1 MIDTVRKSLL
11 IVLAAF
17 SLSASSQDYD
27 TIVRDYLANGDF
39 IAAKEVLDTHGDKL
53 SPLGLLCTKAFTGY
67 VFNNNEQT
75 IEAVY
80 DLMNN
85 HQDELDGSSI
95 FNFVYLGALSY
106 DAMGMHKECAEYL
119 GPFLES
125 VRPIAE
131 IPKEVYAGH
140 ERFYNLSCALA
151 QYPRMTIERHGNGV
165 VPFVRDTVGPKRN
178 VSLRIAAQINGQG
191 CNPVFDTGAAQC
203 VMTPEAAERYGLK
216 ITDGTLIADAAKS
229 EEVRYAVADE
239 LVMGDITCHNVV
251 FALMDFKAGHSE
263 AEQYINFD
271 VVIGANVMSAMGEMV
286 MDFENDVIAMP
297 EQPATFGPANLMR
310 SISSLTYSV
319 RTYHDGEPI
328 DLLVDTGNSDY
339 MFLDGEYYAKHKD
352 WLASNAE
359 VVPYRLAGLNGVIL
373 NDKYMLK
380 DFKISVDGSE
390 FSIPKVLVPTSDQN
404 AYLER
409 NNMGL
414 PTMALCKRVVF
425 NFRDA
430 YMKLEK

>member
-1 MIDTVRKSLL
+1 MNILRKFILMLATALASVASAQEYDLL
-11 IVLAAF
+11 V
-17 SLSASSQDYD
+17 QN
-27 TIVRDYLANGDF
+27 YLAEGDW
-39 IAAKEVLDTHGDKL
+39 IAAKDVLDTHGNEL
-53 SPLGLLCTKAFTGY
+53 SPLALLCTKAFTGY
-67 VFNNNEQT
+67 IFNNNEQT

-80 DLMNN
+80 DIMNN
-85 HQDELDGSSI
+85 HQDELDASSI

-125 VRPIAE
+125 VRPIAG

-151 QYPRMTIERHGNGV
+151 QYPRMTVERHGKGV
-165 VPFVRDTVGPKRN
+165 VPFARDTVGPKRN
-178 VSLRIAAQINGQG
+178 VSLRIEAKVNGQS
-191 CNPVFDTGAAQC
+191 CSPVFDTGAAQC

-239 LVMGDITCHNVV
+239 LVMGDITYHNVL
-251 FALMDFKAGHSE
+251 FALMDFKAGHAE
-263 AEQYINFD
+263 AEQYLNFD
-271 VVIGANVMSAMGEMV
+271 VLIGLNVMSAMGEMV
-286 MDFENDVIAMP
+286 MDFEHDMIAMSEHP
-297 EQPATFGPANLMR
+297 TAAGPANLMR
-310 SISSLTYSV
+310 SINSLTYSV

-328 DLLVDTGNSDY
+328 DFLVDTGNSDY

-352 WLASNAE
+352 WLATNAE
-359 VVPYRLAGLNGVIL
+359 IVPYRLAGLNGVIL
-373 NDKYMLK
+373 NDKYK
-380 DFKISVDGSE
+380 IRDFKITADGNE
-390 FSIPKVLVPTSDQN
+390 FAVPEVLVPTSDQN
-404 AYLER
+404 VYLER

-414 PTMALCKRVVF
+414 PAMALCKRVII

-430 YMKLEK
+430 YMKFEK